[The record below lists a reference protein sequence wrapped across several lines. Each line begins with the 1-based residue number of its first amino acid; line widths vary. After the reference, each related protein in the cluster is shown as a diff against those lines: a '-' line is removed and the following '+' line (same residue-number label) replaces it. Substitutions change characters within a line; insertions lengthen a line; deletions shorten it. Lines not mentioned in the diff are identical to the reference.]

1 MWALCFIPLHLTSF
15 FAAVI
20 NTNATPGRRLTRALN
35 MRRNKL
41 LSVDL
46 YGRLSDE
53 DEITLLFLTHKT
65 TFIYEYISE
74 LNKNIKFRET
84 DITN

>member
-20 NTNATPGRRLTRALN
+20 NTNATPGGRLTRALN

-53 DEITLLFLTHKT
+53 DEITLSFSLHTKQRSYMN
-65 TFIYEYISE
+65 IY
-74 LNKNIKFRET
+74 LNSTKI
-84 DITN
+84 